1 MQRKQG
7 IINPVAKAM
16 LQQRKPPQ
24 VVLPKKGNKAKR
36 SRSND
41 FRKALNEAM
50 RNET

>member
-36 SRSND
+36 NRGND